1 MGFED
6 RMFKGAE
13 HLTRKGAGVLAW
25 SRAGTTTKASGTLP
39 VPITHYYVAM
49 TTGGVEA
56 LTLADGSPGQE
67 LVINLVSDGGDGTL
81 TPVSSTGWATVVFA
95 DAGDQ
100 ITVRYINATIGWL
113 LIGAKGVLAP
123 PVTSV

>member
-1 MGFED
+1 
-6 RMFKGAE
+6 
-13 HLTRKGAGVLAW
+13 
-25 SRAGTTTKASGTLP
+25 
-39 VPITHYYVAM
+39 M